1 MLGDVLSDDQ
11 ELSDQVKR
19 CVPHQTQCNCQQ
31 HSLSAVMREEGVE
44 RSHTGCRKGV
54 VSHCCEPPVSLN
66 LQAGLAP
73 RMFRELFDEIR
84 HLQVIDSGHDAL
96 QLPGHAWRNSWLA
109 CVNP

>member
-1 MLGDVLSDDQ
+1 M
-11 ELSDQVKR
+11 
-19 CVPHQTQCNCQQ
+19 
-31 HSLSAVMREEGVE
+31 E
-44 RSHTGCRKGV
+44 RSHTGCREGV

-96 QLPGHAWRNSWLA
+96 QLAGLREPL
-109 CVNP
+109 NPESLQPLNAK